1 MAVLKYVN
9 KLQGHRVLL
18 LGGSSGVGFCVAE
31 AALEHGAQVVISSSN
46 QSRLDKAVSRLKE
59 HIKAANL
66 GDADKLVSAKTC
78 DLGNPATIEENVVQL
93 LEFATKD
100 GKLDHVVHTA
110 GDALNVGGLAD
121 ITIEK
126 INAIFQVRNNAA
138 IILAK
143 YLSKYVNQGVK
154 SSYILTGGT
163 ITWRPLPNWSVVAAV
178 GGATEA
184 LSRGLAVDLRPVRCN
199 CVVLGAVETELL
211 DSVPAD
217 QRKALLDSFRKD
229 SITGTVASP
238 QEVAEAYV
246 YLMKDSYATGAVVET
261 TGGRLVGDSK
271 TWVPS

>member
-9 KLQGHRVLL
+9 KLQGHRVLV

-46 QSRLDKAVSRLKE
+46 QSKLDNALSRLKA

-78 DLGNPATIEENVVQL
+78 DLANPATIEENVFQL

-110 GDALNVGGLAD
+110 GDALNTGGLAD
-121 ITIEK
+121 ATVEK
-126 INAIFQVRNNAA
+126 IHATSQVRNTGA
-138 IILAK
+138 IIIAK
-143 YLSKYVNQGVK
+143 YLNKYINQGVK
-154 SSYILTGGT
+154 SSFTLTGGT
-163 ITWRPLPNWSVVAAV
+163 NTWRPLPNWSIIAAA
-178 GGATEA
+178 GGATEG

-199 CVVLGAVETELL
+199 CVMLGGVETELL
-211 DSVPAD
+211 DMIPTEHREAV
-217 QRKALLDSFRKD
+217 LDSFRKD
-229 SITGTVASP
+229 TITGTVASP

-246 YLMKDSYATGAVVET
+246 YLMKDSFATGAIIET
-261 TGGRLVGDSK
+261 NGGRLVGDTK
-271 TWVPS
+271 TQFLI